1 MALAFQGG
9 AFGSTTDYN
18 FITSLDLHKPE
29 YDTELT
35 ERYGDQN
42 LSGFL
47 TMIGAEKGVSSL
59 EYNHFEEE
67 RIYPKISVAAAAAGV
82 ANTAKALTLQANST
96 IAIPNNASPYIAT
109 AASTKQFVT
118 PRDNDL
124 IMIKPFSGTASSGTY
139 VKAIVSNVVKAAGT
153 FDATPIIL
161 GEAIPQVAAGS
172 EIVIYG
178 NAAGEGSGQP
188 EARIS
193 RTVKYT
199 NNLQTIKETYEIT
212 GTEKNIV
219 TWIDFKGK
227 NGEKGRVAKLK
238 GESDT
243 YKRFMTAKELTL
255 LVGDKLTNTT
265 VGNTFVSEGTPLA
278 LTEGLIPFV
287 LSQGNTS
294 NYSVGTGWDK
304 QKAESLVKTLDKQK
318 GSKKNLMPCG
328 INLSM
333 QIDDTLGDYSNDGQI
348 QYGSYDFGSDASR
361 NFQFSSFKYGNYT
374 FDKKTF
380 DVFNDLQ
387 TLGADGYGYPDE
399 GMVIPMDKK
408 IDKGSNSQV
417 QSLRLRY
424 LADPETGA
432 SSARSEV
439 VDQFKVNGTDKFSVY
454 YKADCGF
461 EGFAGN
467 RFAYIKKS

>member
-9 AFGSTTDYN
+9 SFGRTTDYN

-67 RIYPKISVAAAAAGV
+67 RIYPKIKATNAVAAAAGGPAV
-82 ANTAKALTLQANST
+82 FTLSALSKLSIPENS
-96 IAIPNNASPYIAT
+96 SPYIGGVP
-109 AASTKQFVT
+109 QQIVV
-118 PRDNDL
+118 PRLNDL
-124 IMIKPFSGTASSGTY
+124 IMIKPIAGSASSGTY
-139 VKAIVSNVVKAAGT
+139 TKAIITSVNKAAGT
-153 FDATPIIL
+153 FEATPIIS
-161 GEAIPQVAAGS
+161 GVTIAVQAVAS

-188 EARIS
+188 EARAS

-199 NNLQTIKETYEIT
+199 NNLQTVKETYEIT

-255 LVGDKLTNTT
+255 LVGDKLTNAT
-265 VGNTFVSEGTPLA
+265 VANSFATAGTPLA

-387 TLGADGYGYPDE
+387 TLGADGFGYPDE

-439 VDQFKVNGTDKFSVY
+439 VDQFKINGTDKFSVF

>member
-67 RIYPKISVAAAAAGV
+67 RIYPKIKVAAAAAGV
-82 ANTAKALTLQANST
+82 ANTAKALTLQAAST
-96 IAIPNNASPYIAT
+96 ISIPNAASPYIA
-109 AASTKQFVT
+109 AGNKQFVT

-124 IMIKPFSGTASSGTY
+124 IMIKPFTLTASTVTY
-139 VKAIVSNVVKAAGT
+139 VKAIVSAVDKAAGT
-153 FDATPIIL
+153 FSATPIIL
-161 GEAIPQVAAGS
+161 GEAIPQVAAGT

-243 YKRFMTAKELTL
+243 YKRFMT
-255 LVGDKLTNTT
+255 
-265 VGNTFVSEGTPLA
+265 S
-278 LTEGLIPFV
+278 
-287 LSQGNTS
+287 
-294 NYSVGTGWDK
+294 
-304 QKAESLVKTLDKQK
+304 
-318 GSKKNLMPCG
+318 
-328 INLSM
+328 
-333 QIDDTLGDYSNDGQI
+333 
-348 QYGSYDFGSDASR
+348 
-361 NFQFSSFKYGNYT
+361 
-374 FDKKTF
+374 
-380 DVFNDLQ
+380 
-387 TLGADGYGYPDE
+387 
-399 GMVIPMDKK
+399 
-408 IDKGSNSQV
+408 
-417 QSLRLRY
+417 
-424 LADPETGA
+424 
-432 SSARSEV
+432 
-439 VDQFKVNGTDKFSVY
+439 
-454 YKADCGF
+454 
-461 EGFAGN
+461 
-467 RFAYIKKS
+467 